1 MVVWPLYGMASA
13 AAIGFAA
20 LSPHR
25 DRHHAKTM
33 AIAVGSV
40 NATTTADTYVTAQRA
55 LFEASV
61 GDKIEVFAIQD
72 SGQSLNM
79 LNYNEVNKLIIKR
92 IM

>member
-1 MVVWPLYGMASA
+1 MDYVRVRERR
-13 AAIGFAA
+13 AAIWFAA
-20 LSPHR
+20 LSQLGER
-25 DRHHAKTM
+25 RHAITM

-55 LFEASV
+55 LFEPSV

-79 LNYNEVNKLIIKR
+79 LNYNEVNKLTIKR